1 MLLQLTARGSGTS
14 GYVQSNRFNL
24 RGGGG
29 QSAAMSRPADLSA
42 PVGNANK
49 QPNPDILEHAR
60 KREIDLKVA
69 ELEDKLDEEG

>member
-24 RGGGG
+24 RGGS

-49 QPNPDILEHAR
+49 QPNQDILEHAR
-60 KREIDLKVA
+60 KRDIELKVA